1 MSNGGAIRGFRRRR
15 FAIGLIAAYGLLV
28 NLLVSAL
35 GAPAA
40 PSAADS
46 LDAFLAQQI
55 CASGGDSQHHSDPA
69 APAHHAPDC
78 PLCGTTCPMGGCAPV
93 SPFIAKLAPVEPAL
107 TVARVEFH
115 PAPAVRPGFARYP
128 SDAVS
133 QAPPQAA

>member
-35 GAPAA
+35 AVPQA

-55 CASGGDSQHHSDPA
+55 CAAAGGSQHRSDPA
-69 APAHHAPDC
+69 TPAHHVPDC

-93 SPFIAKLAPVEPAL
+93 SPIVAKLLPVEPTL
-107 TVARVEFH
+107 TVARVTFRE
-115 PAPAVRPGFARYP
+115 APASRAGFALYP

>member
-35 GAPAA
+35 AVPQAPG
-40 PSAADS
+40 AADS
-46 LDAFLAQQI
+46 LEAFLAQQI
-55 CASGGDSQHHSDPA
+55 CAAAGDSQHRSDPA

-93 SPFIAKLAPVEPAL
+93 SPIIAKLAPVEPVL
-107 TVARVEFH
+107 TVAQVIFH
-115 PAPAVRPGFARYP
+115 PAPATRPGFALYP
-128 SDAVS
+128 SDVVS